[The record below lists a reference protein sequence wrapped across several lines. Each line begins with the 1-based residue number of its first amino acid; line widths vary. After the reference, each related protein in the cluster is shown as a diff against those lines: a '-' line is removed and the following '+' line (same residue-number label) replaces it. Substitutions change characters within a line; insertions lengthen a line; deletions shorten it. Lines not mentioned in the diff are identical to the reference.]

1 VKATEIAL
9 SDEALG
15 RPDEVADPPRF
26 SAHAENVGMFS
37 LEPWPNP
44 LYVAV
49 QQMVGSGS
57 FGTIR
62 SRTSRDIPSGSGFI
76 LMATTNRADTP
87 TAASIPSFS
96 SFAKLPAFN
105 AASFT
110 QAFKLPGFDV
120 TTVLDIQRRNV
131 EALTAANQT
140 VVQGLQTVVRRQGE
154 IARQSV
160 KQVQDLLSVKPSSA
174 SITETLVKRI
184 DLAKTSYEKNV
195 ADAREL
201 GDIVVKVGSEAGDI
215 LSRRVVASLDE
226 VKVAARPKA
235 AVLDE
240 VKATAQRKAA
250 GRVAIVA

>member
-26 SAHAENVGMFS
+26 SAHAENVGIFS

-160 KQVQDLLSVKPSSA
+160 KQFQDLVSVKPA